1 MSNSLDSEE
10 TRHLLDLAA
19 GERPEAVASLLER
32 HRPWLRQVV
41 DLRLDRRVRG
51 RVDPSDVVQEAQMD
65 ASRRLRDFLR
75 DRPMP
80 FRLWLRQLAYDRLVM
95 LHRRHVGA
103 AKRSVEREAEL
114 PGESSALLCGQLAC
128 SASPCEQLTKEE
140 LARRVHAAMERLSV
154 KDREV
159 ILLRNFEGLSN
170 QEVAHLLGV
179 KPDAASQ
186 RYGRALMRLR
196 QALVEPGTAEEDS

>member
-51 RVDPSDVVQEAQMD
+51 RVDPSDVVQEAQME
-65 ASRRLRDFLR
+65 ASRRLRDYLR

-103 AKRSVEREAEL
+103 AKRSVVREAVL
-114 PGESSALLCGQLAC
+114 PDESSALLGRQLV
-128 SASPCEQLTKEE
+128 SGPSPSEQMTQEE
-140 LARRVHAAMERLSV
+140 LTRRVHRALEQLSAR
-154 KDREV
+154 DSEV
-159 ILLRNFEGLSN
+159 ILLR
-170 QEVAHLLGV
+170 
-179 KPDAASQ
+179 
-186 RYGRALMRLR
+186 
-196 QALVEPGTAEEDS
+196 